1 MYREKNRGKMNISA
15 FAVNLMGR
23 KVKEAV
29 DGVNA
34 SLAQDKTEPMKI
46 VQGLNWTF

>member
-1 MYREKNRGKMNISA
+1 MDILVFG
-15 FAVNLMGR
+15 VNLMGR

-34 SLAQDKTEPMKI
+34 SSAQGRNWTNGDSSGTKLDLLK
-46 VQGLNWTF
+46 VQGRI

>member
-1 MYREKNRGKMNISA
+1 MDILT

-34 SLAQDKTEPMKI
+34 SSAQDKTGPMQI